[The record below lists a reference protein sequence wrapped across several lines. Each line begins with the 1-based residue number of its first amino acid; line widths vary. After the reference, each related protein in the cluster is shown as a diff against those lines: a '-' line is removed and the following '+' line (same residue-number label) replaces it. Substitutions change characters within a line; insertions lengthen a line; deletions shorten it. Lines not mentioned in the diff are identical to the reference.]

1 MYRKERYVETNG
13 VLLTKHSV
21 QRLWERYGL
30 LPTEVD
36 WDALSVPEDDKQHLV
51 SVKTTKGE
59 VKVVKVVVE
68 RMSEKGERF
77 VSDGKPVVVS
87 VLSPYQ
93 RWYGDRS
100 RRRRKHYK
108 SRREH

>member
-1 MYRKERYVETNG
+1 MYRQEKYVRVGNT
-13 VLLTKHSV
+13 LITKHAI

-36 WDALSVPEDDKQHLV
+36 WDALCVPEDSRQHLLML
-51 SVKTTKGE
+51 KTAKGE
-59 VKVVKVVVE
+59 LKVVVE
-68 RMSEKGERF
+68 RMSEDGRRF

-93 RWYGDRS
+93 KWYGDRS
-100 RRRRKHYK
+100 RKHGKSRKH